1 MHTPLDMLALIQNW
15 MEDPTYLH
23 EHIHLDSEHTHFIC
37 WERITDN
44 TARLTI
50 YGRNSRRGSRILEGS
65 QPDEIWQALAELLA
79 GFPSSGSSQES

>member
-1 MHTPLDMLALIQNW
+1 MHTPLDMLALIQKW
-15 MEDPTYLH
+15 MENPVHMH
-23 EHIHLDSEHTHFIC
+23 EHIYLDHEHVNFIC

-65 QPDEIWQALAELLA
+65 QPDEIWQVLAELLA
-79 GFPSSGSSQES
+79 GSPSSGSSQES